1 MKIRDLLLTLVGLA
15 LSFAWPAFAQQNDT
29 VDPQLHD
36 ALAALDRKM
45 DAGHLSNDA
54 AAIAALYTDD
64 AVVVSHDLGPIYGR
78 DAIQKHLAEVFKNIH
93 FIKHVSQAEQNS
105 PHLISGNEFWS
116 TGEFDQTFQV
126 ENGPPLRIKG
136 HYLNILV
143 REGDVFKYKVDT
155 YNFTGPPVPAE
166 TK

>member
-1 MKIRDLLLTLVGLA
+1 MTIGSLLTLVGLVIN
-15 LSFAWPAFAQQNDT
+15 FAVPAFAQQPNT
-29 VDPQLHD
+29 PDPQLRD
-36 ALAALDRKM
+36 AVAALDKRM
-45 DAGHLSNDA
+45 DAGHVSNDA
-54 AAIAALYTDD
+54 ASIAALYTDD
-64 AVVVSHDLGPIYGR
+64 AVVVSHDAGPIYGR
-78 DAIQKHLAEVFKNIH
+78 DAIQKHLAEIFKNIH
-93 FIKHVSQAEQNS
+93 FIKHVSQPEQNS

-126 ENGPPLRIKG
+126 ENGTPLRIKG

-143 REGDVFKYKVDT
+143 REGNVFNYKVDT